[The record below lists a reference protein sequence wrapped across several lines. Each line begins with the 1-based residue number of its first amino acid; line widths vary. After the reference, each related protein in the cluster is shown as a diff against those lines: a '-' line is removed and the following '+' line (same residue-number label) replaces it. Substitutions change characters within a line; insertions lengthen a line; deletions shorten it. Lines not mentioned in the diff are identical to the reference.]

1 MTRYNI
7 ICNLI
12 IIGSILLSACKFFTK
27 ATRDFTHP
35 HHSEF
40 KDTMIDPVPSHLKTP
55 THNHPDV
62 THPHDMEDFPTPGGD
77 ISHEKIV
84 HQLRAQGVSERNME
98 SMAADIVRQHYSS
111 GISIHNVDHT
121 KKQVNKA
128 KNYYDPSNPM
138 SGINNELVSS
148 TVYKSFFKQIDRD
161 IDGKVYIDEVRS
173 FLNKEIKITTLDLV
187 RHRGIKGGDSPHDFV
202 GEKGKKA
209 VEDRKRVLQRT
220 LDNLDDDFGQ
230 VDHDKD
236 GYLIMQEFGHLI
248 QMHTDQALRRGQ
260 KHLHEDMHEDFI
272 HPSWRDDL

>member
-84 HQLRAQGVSERNME
+84 HQLRAQGVSERN
-98 SMAADIVRQHYSS
+98 V
-111 GISIHNVDHT
+111 
-121 KKQVNKA
+121 
-128 KNYYDPSNPM
+128 
-138 SGINNELVSS
+138 
-148 TVYKSFFKQIDRD
+148 
-161 IDGKVYIDEVRS
+161 
-173 FLNKEIKITTLDLV
+173 
-187 RHRGIKGGDSPHDFV
+187 
-202 GEKGKKA
+202 
-209 VEDRKRVLQRT
+209 
-220 LDNLDDDFGQ
+220 
-230 VDHDKD
+230 
-236 GYLIMQEFGHLI
+236 
-248 QMHTDQALRRGQ
+248 
-260 KHLHEDMHEDFI
+260 
-272 HPSWRDDL
+272 